1 MVEMPKIIH
10 LAPPVFQNLWLI
22 FYEIKLGPLTS
33 QITGPQGNQALLIT
47 EPQENQAM
55 LIAVASLRPT
65 MLHCYTNKGPLLD
78 F

>member
-1 MVEMPKIIH
+1 MPKIFH
-10 LAPPVFQNLWLI
+10 LATLVFQNLWLI
-22 FYEIKLGPLTS
+22 VSQIKLGPLTS
-33 QITGPQGNQALLIT
+33 QSTGPHGNQALLIT